1 MILLAVLSTIFR
13 SNGHFSPL
21 THWPPKT
28 GVLQTLGCG
37 CPVNLIGPT
46 RVARSVALSAS
57 RMEAWSVG
65 SLARLSVSIATSQ
78 SAWEYPSGC
87 VHCFFCEL
95 SQASAMSRLVSPVSD
110 DLNGKAGVHHTSE
123 LMPSPSLPIASIP
136 DGKSNAAATVTT
148 FGWKPCWLAWVM
160 KVLRSETYVIPPTM
174 SQFSALYFSICA

>member
-21 THWPPKT
+21 THWPPST

-65 SLARLSVSIATSQ
+65 SFARLSVSIATSQ
-78 SAWEYPSGC
+78 SAWEYPSGW

-95 SQASAMSRLVSPVSD
+95 SQASTMSRLVSP
-110 DLNGKAGVHHTSE
+110 GTARFEGE
-123 LMPSPSLPIASIP
+123 
-136 DGKSNAAATVTT
+136 G
-148 FGWKPCWLAWVM
+148 G
-160 KVLRSETYVIPPTM
+160 
-174 SQFSALYFSICA
+174 